1 MKNLNGTELECE
13 DVLALAGVELEEL
26 VKATSENG
34 HWRLSVHVNDDE
46 IVDNASWD
54 WSFDNC
60 FGDSA
65 WFNVFVTGRGT
76 QDCTCGVCKKGAPET
91 RDDWIVMQVEDADW
105 IVMQIDEALKNLERE
120 FVFRGAYEQNANDC

>member
-26 VKATSENG
+26 VRATSENG
-34 HWRLSVHVNDDE
+34 HWRLSVHVNGDKG
-46 IVDNASWD
+46 VDAAAWICGIDS
-54 WSFDNC
+54 SFD
-60 FGDSA
+60 DSD

-91 RDDWIVMQVEDADW
+91 RDDWIVMQVEDPDW
-105 IVMQIDEALKNLERE
+105 IIIQIEDGIKKLDRE
-120 FVFRGAYEQNANDC
+120 LNRATTTLL